1 MSITD
6 GQIVLQE
13 AAGAALPTVDI
24 ARSLSRMGA
33 RAYYPA
39 LRDYG
44 PKVCPRL
51 SPRPHRQRRYNR

>member
-51 SPRPHRQRRYNR
+51 SPRPHR